1 MEVEMRI
8 LVDADEGQVA
18 ALDALAKREKRPRAA
33 VIRAAIDDYVARNK
47 QPAPLADS
55 FGLWGK
61 DGEDGLAYQERLRSE
76 W

>member
-1 MEVEMRI
+1 MRI
-8 LVDADEGQVA
+8 LVDADEAQVA
-18 ALDALAKREKRPRAA
+18 ALDDLAKREKRPRAA
-33 VIRAAIDDYVARNK
+33 IIRAAIDEYVSRNK
-47 QPAPLADS
+47 RQAVKDG

>member
-1 MEVEMRI
+1 MRI
-8 LVDADEGQVA
+8 LVDASDAQVA
-18 ALDALAKREKRPRAA
+18 ALDDLARRQKRPRAA
-33 VIRAAIDDYVARNK
+33 VIRAAIDDYVARRK
-47 QPAPLADS
+47 QDRIKEG

>member
-1 MEVEMRI
+1 MRI
-8 LVDADEGQVA
+8 LVDANEAQVE

-33 VIRAAIDDYVARNK
+33 VIRAAIDDYVARNTR
-47 QPAPLADS
+47 PRPLKDS

-61 DGEDGLAYQERLRSE
+61 DGEDGLAYQDRLRSE

>member
-1 MEVEMRI
+1 MRI
-8 LVDADEGQVA
+8 LVDANDDQVA

-33 VIRAAIDDYVARNK
+33 LIRAAIDDYVARNTQK
-47 QPAPLADS
+47 APLSDS

-61 DGEDGLAYQERLRSE
+61 DGEDGLAYQKRLRSE